1 MKKLA
6 QTKYSRWLF
15 VLPALLIVA
24 ALFVYPLST
33 SIYYS
38 MTSKHLIRASYR
50 FIGLDNYM
58 SLLRDPNFYK
68 ALSFSLKWT
77 IASLTGQLIVG
88 TTLAL
93 ALNAAKRF
101 EGLFKTLL
109 IVPWA
114 FSSIVIA
121 FSWKW
126 ILNVVYGFV
135 PHLLLNFGLTDELIS
150 FFTDGRMVF
159 PVLIFINVWF
169 GAPLI
174 MVNVLAALK
183 TVPGEQYEAAK
194 IDGASGF
201 KTFLF
206 ITVPHIQQ
214 VVGLLVILRSIWIF
228 NNFDLVYLLT
238 GGGPANLTTTMPIY
252 AYKTG
257 WERQLLGRASAVTL
271 TLIVFL
277 LVVAALLILVSKL
290 WRRGDQRA

>member
-1 MKKLA
+1 M
-6 QTKYSRWLF
+6 
-15 VLPALLIVA
+15 
-24 ALFVYPLST
+24 
-33 SIYYS
+33 
-38 MTSKHLIRASYR
+38 
-50 FIGLDNYM
+50 
-58 SLLRDPNFYK
+58 
-68 ALSFSLKWT
+68 
-77 IASLTGQLIVG
+77 
-88 TTLAL
+88 
-93 ALNAAKRF
+93 
-101 EGLFKTLL
+101 
-109 IVPWA
+109 
-114 FSSIVIA
+114 IA

-214 VVGLLVILRSIWIF
+214 VV
-228 NNFDLVYLLT
+228 DC
-238 GGGPANLTTTMPIY
+238 
-252 AYKTG
+252 
-257 WERQLLGRASAVTL
+257 
-271 TLIVFL
+271 
-277 LVVAALLILVSKL
+277 
-290 WRRGDQRA
+290 